1 MSELERILQH
11 ITPESV
17 YAAARAAASRTDLP
31 PSLIV
36 GVERIAAILIG
47 TADIGQG
54 QEKGFAF
61 ERVCLAIRKVVAES
75 TNLRYVTGS
84 P

>member
-1 MSELERILQH
+1 MSELDLILSG

-17 YAAARAAASRTDLP
+17 YTAAQTAASRTDLP

-61 ERVCLAIRKVVAES
+61 ERVCLAIRRVVAES
-75 TNLRYVTGS
+75 TKLRYVTGS